1 MEPWQKATVAVLSVI
16 LIALSSFSSGYLL
29 ADKRPGSFADGAS
42 REDGLRLV
50 QEAYS
55 DILEKAVDPPSPRQL
70 ARGAIRGMVNILK
83 TKEDPYA
90 SFFSPEGYRSFREL
104 TTGRFSG
111 IGVWL
116 KEKESRLEIV
126 SVLPDSPAL
135 AAGLRRGDVIQTI
148 GDRPVAKMTSDE
160 AIARIKGPEGSEVH
174 LGISRDGESL
184 TLTIAR
190 AEIEL
195 PNVRTSR
202 TEGDFGYVQ
211 LAGFAKGAG
220 DQLRAEIQRLIDE
233 GARGLVLDLRNNGG
247 GLFAEAVDVA
257 SLFIEDGEIVTYRQR
272 SEPDVVYDAEGD
284 AFEDL
289 PLVVLVNEAT
299 ASASEIVAGA
309 LQDRERAVLV
319 GQTTFGKGSVQEVL
333 PLLDSSALKL
343 TIAAYVTPSG
353 ETINGKGIEPDVEAQ
368 GAGEQRRRAFE
379 ILRGIVIS
387 SHDSQG

>member
-1 MEPWQKATVAVLSVI
+1 MERWQKVTIAVLSVM
-16 LIALSSFSSGYLL
+16 LIALSAFSSGYLL
-29 ADKRPGSFADGAS
+29 AENRNNSLSGAEARRS
-42 REDGLRLV
+42 GLRLV
-50 QEAYS
+50 QEAYA
-55 DILEKAVDPPSPRQL
+55 DILSKSVDPPSAQQL
-70 ARGAIRGMVNILK
+70 ARGAIRGMVEILNRR
-83 TKEDPYA
+83 EDPYA
-90 SFFSPEGYRSFREL
+90 SFFSPQGYRSFREL

-116 KEKESRLEIV
+116 KEKNKRLEVV
-126 SVLPDSPAL
+126 SVLPDTPAL
-135 AAGLRRGDVIQTI
+135 ASGLRKGDVIESI
-148 GDRPVAKMTSDE
+148 EDKLVAKMTSDE
-160 AIARIKGPEGSEVH
+160 AIARIKGPEGSEVR
-174 LGISRDGESL
+174 LGIRRGDEVLSF
-184 TLTIAR
+184 TITR

-202 TEGDFGYVQ
+202 TEDGFGYVQ

-220 DQLRAEIQRLIDE
+220 DQLRAEVEKLLDG

-247 GLFAEAVDVA
+247 GLFAEAVEVA
-257 SLFIEDGEIVTYRQR
+257 SVFIEDGEVVTYRQR

-309 LQDRERAVLV
+309 LQDRDRAVIV

-343 TIAAYVTPSG
+343 TIAAYVTPNG
-353 ETINGKGIEPDVEAQ
+353 QTINGQGVEPDVESE
-368 GAGEQRRRAFE
+368 GAKEQRRRAFE
-379 ILRGIVIS
+379 ILRGIVVS
-387 SHDSQG
+387 STGSQG